1 MILIL
6 SQISNSIYMDKIIR
20 YILYTIML
28 SHLAKSEEIAT
39 LSYYEK
45 FNNAVISYND
55 GRYSLAA
62 SKFSNILS
70 NERAYRDPACQ
81 LMMAKSQYHLK
92 LYQKAHRSCKSI
104 LTNYP
109 NSPYEYDALV
119 LMGDI
124 ALQENN
130 ETKAFKYYLNARPQI
145 EDPLYLNE
153 IDQRIYNC
161 IGIGV
166 KEESLEGLLFKEKN
180 QFNRAIINLS
190 RAYRAWMSG
199 NDYDLEFIINE
210 IDTFYLPGHF
220 SSLFGSLKRTISE
233 QNKRPITIAVLLPL
247 SGLKKNQ
254 GLSYLLG
261 LSEFLNQ
268 SNIDKSIR
276 FLVFDTMGLVTNTLG
291 IINHLSSNPEVIA
304 ILGPLTRDEVI
315 ALSGIQLQLPI
326 LIPKIELSGIADIA
340 DHLFF
345 LSPSA
350 EVIAKRTAEIIIKE
364 LNLERIAI
372 LSPGNGKI
380 KSLTDHF
387 INECRQLGID
397 PVAIEWYIEKPED
410 ISRQLKNIRSTAWDL
425 VPEDEKE
432 DFTLNLEIDS
442 LDALFDVDVNDFF
455 ELPSEN
461 KVEKMDKKDS
471 AKVIL
476 ETIEAF
482 YVPIRSDELTFVGT
496 QIPLYNFNTLFFVN
510 ENWLDMSLLNQEV
523 IGPHFQG
530 MKIISDVNSAISN
543 GDQDTFTN
551 YYSIATD
558 HVSFIYSIIEG
569 GISKRKHFL
578 ENLKKNN
585 RFDGLLTSIKFIGKN
600 NNQNGFAQVIEYSNN
615 KIKQTGI
622 YNGEEFIQSSK

>member
-1 MILIL
+1 
-6 SQISNSIYMDKIIR
+6 MDKIIR
-20 YILYTIML
+20 YILYIIML
-28 SHLAKSEEIAT
+28 SHLAKSGEVDT

-45 FNNAVISYND
+45 FNNAVISYNE

-70 NERAYRDPACQ
+70 NERDYRDPAAQ

-145 EDPLYLNE
+145 EDILYLNE

-220 SSLFGSLKRTISE
+220 SRLFGSLKRTISE

-247 SGLKKNQ
+247 SGLEKNQ

-315 ALSGIQLQLPI
+315 ALSGIKLQLPI

-364 LNLERIAI
+364 LNIERIAI
-372 LSPGNGKI
+372 LSPGNGQI

-425 VPEDEKE
+425 VPADEKE

-461 KVEKMDKKDS
+461 KVEEMDKKDS

-482 YVPIRSDELTFVGT
+482 YVPIRSDELTFIGT

-510 ENWLDMSLLNQEV
+510 EYWLEMSLLNQEV

-543 GDQDTFTN
+543 GHQDTFTN

-558 HVSFIYSIIEG
+558 HVSFIYSIIEQ

-585 RFDGLLTSIKFIGKN
+585 RFDGLRTSIKFIGKN
-600 NNQNGFAQVIEYSNN
+600 NNQNGSTQVLEYSKN
-615 KIKQTGI
+615 KIKKTGT
-622 YNGEEFIQSSK
+622 YNGEEFIQSSE

>member
-1 MILIL
+1 
-6 SQISNSIYMDKIIR
+6 MDKIIR

-28 SHLAKSEEIAT
+28 SHFAKSEEIDT

-45 FNNAVISYND
+45 FNNAVISYNE

-70 NERAYRDPACQ
+70 NKRDYRDPASQ
-81 LMMAKSQYHLK
+81 LMMAKSQYNLK

-199 NDYDLEFIINE
+199 NDYHLEFIINE

-291 IINHLSSNPEVIA
+291 IINHLSSNTEVFA

-315 ALSGIQLQLPI
+315 ALSGIKLQLPI

-372 LSPGNGKI
+372 LSPGNGQI
-380 KSLTDHF
+380 KLLTDHF

-461 KVEKMDKKDS
+461 KVEEMDKKDS

-482 YVPIRSDELTFVGT
+482 YVPIRSDELTFIGT

-510 ENWLDMSLLNQEV
+510 ENWLEMSLLNQEV

-585 RFDGLLTSIKFIGKN
+585 RFDGLRTSIKFIGKN
-600 NNQNGFAQVIEYSNN
+600 NNQNGSAQVIEYSNN
-615 KIKQTGI
+615 KIKQTGT
-622 YNGEEFIQSSK
+622 YNGEEFIQSYE

>member
-1 MILIL
+1 M
-6 SQISNSIYMDKIIR
+6 NKIIR

-28 SHLAKSEEIAT
+28 SQLARSEVVDT

-45 FNNAVISYND
+45 FNNAVISYNE
-55 GRYSLAA
+55 GRYNLAA

-70 NERAYRDPACQ
+70 NERAYRDPASQ

-109 NSPYEYDALV
+109 NSPYDYDALV

-145 EDPLYLNE
+145 EDLLYLNE

-190 RAYRAWMSG
+190 RAYRAWISG
-199 NDYDLEFIINE
+199 NDYDLEFIIDE

-247 SGLKKNQ
+247 SGLEKNQ

-276 FLVFDTMGLVTNTLG
+276 FLVFDTMGLVTKTLG

-315 ALSGIQLQLPI
+315 ALSGIKLQLPI

-364 LNLERIAI
+364 LSLERIAI
-372 LSPGNGKI
+372 LSPGNGQI
-380 KSLTDHF
+380 KLLTDHF

-410 ISRQLKNIRSTAWDL
+410 ISRQLKNIRSTAWGL

-461 KVEKMDKKDS
+461 KVEQMDKKDS

-482 YVPIRSDELTFVGT
+482 YVPIRSDELTFIGT
-496 QIPLYNFNTLFFVN
+496 QIPLYNFSTLFFVN
-510 ENWLDMSLLNQEV
+510 ENWLEMSLLNQEV

-558 HVSFIYSIIEG
+558 HVSFIYSIIEE

-585 RFDGLLTSIKFIGKN
+585 RFNGLHTSIKFIGKN
-600 NNQNGFAQVIEYSNN
+600 NNQNGSAQVIEYSKN
-615 KIKQTGI
+615 KIKKTGT
-622 YNGEEFIQSSK
+622 YNGEEFIQISE

>member
-1 MILIL
+1 
-6 SQISNSIYMDKIIR
+6 MDKKTR
-20 YILYTIML
+20 YIFCTIIL
-28 SHLAKSEEIAT
+28 VHFANSEQVDT

-45 FNNAVISYND
+45 FNNAVISYKE

-70 NERAYRDPACQ
+70 NDRSYRDPASQ

-104 LTNYP
+104 LNNYP
-109 NSPYEYDALV
+109 NSPYEHDALV

-130 ETKAFKYYLNARPQI
+130 ETKAFKHYLKARPQI
-145 EDPLYLNE
+145 EDLLFLNE

-161 IGIGV
+161 IGMGV

-199 NDYDLEFIINE
+199 NDYDLEFIIND

-220 SSLFGSLKRTISE
+220 SSLFDSLKRIINE
-233 QNKRPITIAVLLPL
+233 QNKKPMTIAVLLPL
-247 SGLKKNQ
+247 SGSDKNQ

-261 LSEFLNQ
+261 LSEFLTQ
-268 SNIDKSIR
+268 SDIDKSIR
-276 FLVFDTMGLVTNTLG
+276 FLVFDTRGLVVNTIG
-291 IINHLSSNPEVIA
+291 TINNLSSNPEVISV
-304 ILGPLTRDEVI
+304 LGPLTRDEVI
-315 ALSGIQLQLPI
+315 SLSGIKLQLPI
-326 LIPKIELSGIADIA
+326 LIPKSELSSVADIA
-340 DHLFF
+340 ENLFF
-345 LSPSA
+345 LSPSN
-350 EVIAKRTAEIIIKE
+350 EIIAKRTAEIIIKE

-372 LSPGNGKI
+372 LSPGNGQI

-387 INECRQLGID
+387 INACRQLGKD
-397 PVAIEWYIEKPED
+397 PVAVEWYIEKPED

-425 VPEDEKE
+425 VPEEEE

-442 LDALFDVDVNDFF
+442 LDALFDVDVTDFF
-455 ELPSEN
+455 ELPSED
-461 KVEKMDKKDS
+461 KVEEMDKKDS

-476 ETIEAF
+476 ETIDAF
-482 YVPIRSDELTFVGT
+482 YIPIRPDELTFVGT
-496 QIPLYNFNTLFFVN
+496 QLPLYNFNTVFFGN
-510 ENWLDMSLLNQEV
+510 ENWLEMSLLNQEV

-530 MKIISDVNSAISN
+530 MKIVSDVNSAVSN
-543 GDQDTFTN
+543 GDKDTFAN
-551 YYSIATD
+551 YYSLATD
-558 HVSFIYSIIEG
+558 HVSFIYSIIEQ

-578 ENLKKNN
+578 ENLKNN
-585 RFDGLLTSIKFIGKN
+585 IRYDGSLTSVKFIGQNKN
-600 NNQNGFAQVIEYSNN
+600 LNGSAQVIEYSNN
-615 KIKQTGI
+615 KLKKIGI
-622 YNGEEFIQSSK
+622 YNGEEFIQSSE